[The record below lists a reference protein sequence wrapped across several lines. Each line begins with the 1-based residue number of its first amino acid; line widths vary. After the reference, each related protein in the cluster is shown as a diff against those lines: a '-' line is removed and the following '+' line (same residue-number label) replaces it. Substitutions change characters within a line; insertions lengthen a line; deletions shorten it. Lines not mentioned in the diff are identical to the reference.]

1 VYDTFTGE
9 MRASM
14 QGHTDR
20 VYTVAFSPDG
30 GLLASVGNDGAAYLW
45 DPATGEAVL
54 RVEPGGGKLWTAAF
68 SPSGEALATAGDD
81 GVIRLWSVPDGALL
95 HSFAGHADRVAAVAF
110 SPAGDPG
117 SGRPGGSAGML
128 ASASDDGTVRLW
140 GTGPAPGLRLTLI
153 GTPDGW
159 AAFAPDGRYKVDGS
173 MTGQFW
179 HVIGS
184 CRFEPGELDPYL
196 PGITLLAADAPF

>member
-1 VYDTFTGE
+1 VY
-9 MRASM
+9 A
-14 QGHTDR
+14 
-20 VYTVAFSPDG
+20 VAFSPDG
-30 GLLASVGNDGAAYLW
+30 RLLASAGNDGVAYLW
-45 DPATGEAVL
+45 DPAAGEPVL

-68 SPSGEALATAGDD
+68 SPSGEILATAGDD
-81 GVIRLWSVPDGALL
+81 GVIRLWSVPGGALL
-95 HSFAGHADRVAAVAF
+95 HSLAGHADRVAAVAF
-110 SPAGDPG
+110 SHVGYSPAA
-117 SGRPGGSAGML
+117 SSTGGLL

-140 GTGPAPGLRLTLI
+140 DMEPQPWPRVTLI

-159 AAFAPDGRYKVDGS
+159 AAFAPDGRYKVAGS

-196 PGITLLAADAPF
+196 PGITRLPADAPF